1 MRRAIRLLLVGMFAV
16 LMLVPVG
23 GVASASA
30 SAGDVS
36 VVALVQPPSTP
47 PTAPTGVEIN
57 APQAPDKSR
66 QKLVLGVMAGLL
78 LAIVVV
84 GRRGVNK
91 RRRAAKG
98 ATSS

>member
-1 MRRAIRLLLVGMFAV
+1 MGMRHAIRLLLVGMFAV

-23 GVASASA
+23 GVASA
-30 SAGDVS
+30 DDMTR
-36 VVALVQPPSTP
+36 VAMAQPTAP

-66 QKLVLGVMAGLL
+66 QKLVLGVTAGLL
-78 LAIVVV
+78 LAIVVL

-91 RRRAAKG
+91 RRKKAKG
-98 ATSS
+98 AVSK